1 MRGYETCLV
10 THPEMSE
17 NDLDTLLKKLSDS
30 ITNLNGKVIKT
41 EKLGKKKL
49 QYPIKKQQRG
59 GYCFLSYMG
68 NQQIL
73 NEIDHVLRF
82 NESVLRFQTLKIENI
97 NSLASSAQPSAPF
110 DQESENQN
118 IEEQQETVG

>member
-97 NSLASSAQPSAPF
+97 NSLASSVQPSAPF
-110 DQESENQN
+110 GQESEDQD
-118 IEEQQETVG
+118 IEEQ